1 MAKITLQ
8 GNPCSTVGNL
18 PALGTKSPAFS
29 LVKSDLSSLSLED
42 LKGKKVVL
50 NIFPS
55 LETGVCA
62 ASIRRFNAEAAKL
75 KNTVVVCVS
84 KDLPFAHKR
93 FCTTEGI
100 ENVVTASNFR
110 DGSFGNDYGVTIL
123 DGPFEGLNARS
134 VVVLDEEGIVKYTEQ
149 VPEIAQEPDYE
160 AALKAV

>member
-8 GNPCSTVGNL
+8 GNPFSTVGNL
-18 PALGTKSPAFS
+18 PASGSQAPAFS
-29 LVKSDLSSLSLED
+29 LVKSDLSLLNLED

-93 FCTTEGI
+93 FCAAEGI

-110 DGSFGNDYGVTIL
+110 DSKFGNDYGVTIL

-134 VVVLDEEGIVKYTEQ
+134 VVVLNEEGIVKYTEQ

-160 AALKAV
+160 AALKAI

>member
-8 GNPCSTVGNL
+8 GNPFSTVGNL
-18 PALGTKSPAFS
+18 PATGTKSPAFS
-29 LVKSDLSSLSLED
+29 LVKSDLSLLTLEE
-42 LKGKKVVL
+42 LKGKKVIL

-55 LETGVCA
+55 LETGICA

-75 KNTVVVCVS
+75 ENTVVVCVS

-93 FCTTEGI
+93 FCATEGI

-110 DGSFGNDYGVTIL
+110 DGNFGNDYGVTIL
-123 DGPFEGLNARS
+123 NGPFEGLNARS
-134 VVVLDEEGIVKYTEQ
+134 VVVLNEEGVVKYTEL

-160 AALKAV
+160 AALKAI